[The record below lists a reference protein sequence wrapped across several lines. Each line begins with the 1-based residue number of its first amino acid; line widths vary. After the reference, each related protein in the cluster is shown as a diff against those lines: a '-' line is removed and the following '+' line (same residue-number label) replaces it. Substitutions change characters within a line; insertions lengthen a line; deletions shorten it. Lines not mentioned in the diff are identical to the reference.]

1 MDILTENGISPI
13 DFAYY
18 SALFILGMVAFHNR
32 NRPGLRVVYYIW
44 MGAFMVTWGVALLSP
59 RQLPTKIFI
68 SLLLLSTVIVQT
80 SLARRTSGPR
90 SLAK

>member
-18 SALFILGMVAFHNR
+18 SALFILGMVAFT
-32 NRPGLRVVYYIW
+32 
-44 MGAFMVTWGVALLSP
+44 VTWGVALLSP
-59 RQLPTKIFI
+59 RPLPTKIFI

-80 SLARRTSGPR
+80 SLARRTSGSR